1 MRIKFFA
8 LLPILIFTN
17 SLLSAQSKIAPY
29 HISKINAYLVYN
41 QSGKMSENLIDNES
55 FFLWNTV
62 IGEGSAKEP
71 STQTLVIVEISGNP
85 KEYTQ
90 RDIRLTV
97 MNGNEVFFKQSL
109 DFVIL
114 DENSKNYA
122 AFLLYN
128 TGCSE
133 LKLTAEILNKT
144 LVESKL
150 IKTIPFQCGE

>member
-17 SLLSAQSKIAPY
+17 SLLSAQSKLAPY
-29 HISKINAYLVYN
+29 YISKINAYLVYN

-62 IGEGSAKEP
+62 IGEGSAAEP
-71 STQTLVIVEISGNP
+71 SAQTLVIVEISGNP

-90 RDIRLTV
+90 RDIKLTV
-97 MNGNEVFFKQSL
+97 MNGNEVFFKQSF

-114 DENSKNYA
+114 DENSKYYA

>member
-1 MRIKFFA
+1 
-8 LLPILIFTN
+8 
-17 SLLSAQSKIAPY
+17 
-29 HISKINAYLVYN
+29 
-41 QSGKMSENLIDNES
+41 MSENLIDNES
-55 FFLWNTV
+55 FILWNTV
-62 IGEGSAKEP
+62 IGEGNAAEP

-90 RDIRLTV
+90 RDVRLTV
-97 MNGNEVFFKQSL
+97 MNGSEVFFKQSV

-114 DENSKNYA
+114 DENSKYYA

-150 IKTIPFQCGE
+150 IKTIPFHCGE

>member
-1 MRIKFFA
+1 MRIMFFA

-17 SLLSAQSKIAPY
+17 SLLSAQSKSAPY
-29 HISKINAYLVYN
+29 YISKINAYLVYN

-55 FFLWNTV
+55 FILWNTV
-62 IGEGSAKEP
+62 IGEGNAAEP

-90 RDIRLTV
+90 RDVRLTV
-97 MNGNEVFFKQSL
+97 MNGSEVFFKQSV

-114 DENSKNYA
+114 DENSKYYA

-150 IKTIPFQCGE
+150 IKTIPFHCGE